1 MFISRRLL
9 IDTSDPNKTNY
20 IKLLESTLKEQK
32 ALISDIVITHW
43 HADHFGGVADVRAK
57 KLMTDDCNVWKFPRS
72 DAAEDLTNIR
82 ELTDGL
88 EFNVDDVTL
97 KVYHT
102 PGHTT
107 DHVILFDEQRRILY
121 SGDCILGEGTAVFE
135 DLFEYMKSLERILSL
150 KPEIIY
156 TGHGNVVTGAVEKI
170 QYYIVSAVL
179 CNLPL
184 MINLSLYRIIATNER
199 GKLLKPYEVVV
210 CL

>member
-43 HADHFGGVADVRAK
+43 HSDHFGGVADVRAK

-88 EFNVDDVTL
+88 EFKVDDVTL

-170 QYYIVSAVL
+170 QYYIVSSAL
-179 CNLPL
+179 CNFL
-184 MINLSLYRIIATNER
+184 
-199 GKLLKPYEVVV
+199 
-210 CL
+210 